1 MDTTA
6 GEKVHCE
13 KKWASF
19 YMVTGSNGN
28 KGMTKVARTIKV
40 FVSFERS
47 PKAYR
52 LYSPSLPI
60 IWRSELHVVIIAA
73 AIWRQLTRFY
83 CKSRVPPAPE
93 H

>member
-13 KKWASF
+13 RKWASL

-28 KGMTKVARTIKV
+28 KGMANVARSIKV

-52 LYSPSLPI
+52 LYPSVYSGYPFEMI
-60 IWRSELHVVIIAA
+60 AVV
-73 AIWRQLTRFY
+73 
-83 CKSRVPPAPE
+83 CRVKRMTCRLILKAYRASYE
-93 H
+93 CL